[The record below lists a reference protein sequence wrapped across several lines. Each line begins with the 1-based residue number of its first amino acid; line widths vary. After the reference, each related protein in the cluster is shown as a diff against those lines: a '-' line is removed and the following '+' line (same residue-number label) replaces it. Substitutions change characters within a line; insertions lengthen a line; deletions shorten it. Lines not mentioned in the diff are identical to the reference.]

1 MSEKK
6 KAIVVGVGAEVG
18 VGGAVCHRLAREG
31 LHVFIAGRTQAR
43 LESLV
48 QSIQTT
54 GRNRDRGGD
63 GYHARARCPSL
74 V

>member
-43 LESLV
+43 LDQLV
-48 QSIQTT
+48 RSIRTKAEPRP
-54 GRNRDRGGD
+54 GW
-63 GYHARARCPSL
+63 
-74 V
+74 